1 MLPETGKA
9 EGIKEGDIK
18 RKKRRKDWNCKRNAK
33 KRTRCKTNK
42 WYYKIKRRRNRKTK
56 RQYLKQNIIHKIICK
71 EDGILQKYFV
81 FFTIIWHFSILIYN
95 WKNVCYNLSI
105 TIEKQKSRKK

>member
-9 EGIKEGDIK
+9 EGLKEGEIK

-42 WYYKIKRRRNRKTK
+42 WYYK
-56 RQYLKQNIIHKIICK
+56 NISFF
-71 EDGILQKYFV
+71 LQLYDIFE
-81 FFTIIWHFSILIYN
+81 F
-95 WKNVCYNLSI
+95 
-105 TIEKQKSRKK
+105 